1 MLQLC
6 KPQVLRLPRSCEQEL
21 CVSQGAL
28 TEQMLQE
35 RVRLK
40 KRSFSP
46 LPYTL
51 TRAQSCLTLF
61 DPMDC
66 SPPGSSVRGDFPGKN
81 TGVGYHS
88 LLQGIFPTQGSNPCF
103 LHWQAGSSPLAP
115 PGKPFSCSHLSNVR
129 LLHSS
134 STGEYSPNN
143 NPVIELKCPVQ

>member
-81 TGVGYHS
+81 TGVGCRFLPNPGIQPMFPALAGGFFPTS
-88 LLQGIFPTQGSNPCF
+88 TTWEALFLLSPKQCEVATLFLHWGIFPQ
-103 LHWQAGSSPLAP
+103 
-115 PGKPFSCSHLSNVR
+115 
-129 LLHSS
+129 
-134 STGEYSPNN
+134 
-143 NPVIELKCPVQ
+143 